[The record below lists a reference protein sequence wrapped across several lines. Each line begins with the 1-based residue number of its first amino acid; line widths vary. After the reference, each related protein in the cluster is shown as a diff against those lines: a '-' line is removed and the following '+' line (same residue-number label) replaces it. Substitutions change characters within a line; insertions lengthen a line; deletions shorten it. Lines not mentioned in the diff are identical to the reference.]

1 MSFQYQKLS
10 SHPNLAIYPS
20 SLVKMVLSAAVY
32 GSSREVNVEGETTV
46 KMKISYLGNSPIP
59 EVFGYYSNRKQARL
73 QKIGQGGS
81 WEGNMGFA
89 ERPKRLANSKRL
101 HTA

>member
-10 SHPNLAIYPS
+10 SHPNFAIYAS

-32 GSSREVNVEGETTV
+32 GRSREVNIEEETTV
-46 KMKISYLGNSPIP
+46 KTLMSYLGNSPIP

-89 ERPKRLANSKRL
+89 ERPKRLADSKRL
-101 HTA
+101 HAA